1 MKQKGEN
8 MNYKLNTEL
17 IKLKM
22 LQKGY
27 SITKRASLSQISKS
41 TVARA
46 INGIGQQRPQTIY
59 KISKCLD
66 IDAKDITL

>member
-1 MKQKGEN
+1 

-17 IKLKM
+17 IKSKM

-27 SITKRASLSQISKS
+27 SITKLASISKISKS
-41 TVARA
+41 TIARA
-46 INGIGQQRPQTIY
+46 IKGQGKQRPQTIY

-66 IDAKDITL
+66 IDTKDITL